1 MSLDEDGP
9 KSLMVISREN
19 RSRVTL
25 LSNHISDLEKRI
37 TRLEKLVLVAIAT
50 NIPQLI
56 RIFLSL

>member
-1 MSLDEDGP
+1 MSLDEDGQ
-9 KSLMVISREN
+9 KSLMAISREN